1 VPAPT
6 EAFLTSAGSVTDDD
20 DRAGGVAHEVL
31 AHRPDQES
39 CDLTV
44 AAAADDEQTRLV

>member
-1 VPAPT
+1 VA
-6 EAFLTSAGSVTDDD
+6 DDD

-44 AAAADDEQTRLV
+44 AAAADDEQARPV